1 MPDPSE
7 ANGGQFHPAGTQQ
20 PHGVRASRGGG
31 HRGRRPD
38 HDDTGIARELV
49 RASLA
54 SCLNKARIS
63 TEAIPPGSPPR
74 DQSSP
79 RKARRSAGSILVRK
93 RGDDRYEGTSGHR
106 KGTSEGR

>member
-38 HDDTGIARELV
+38 HDDTGIARGVTADKAIVLRV
-49 RASLA
+49 KVP
-54 SCLNKARIS
+54 SCQLPDS
-63 TEAIPPGSPPR
+63 
-74 DQSSP
+74 
-79 RKARRSAGSILVRK
+79 
-93 RGDDRYEGTSGHR
+93 GT
-106 KGTSEGR
+106 